1 MRKSISLLL
10 ILLAAFISFKSHA
23 KSLESDLVG
32 TWVGDVIVV
41 SEDNLSGYITPVVA
55 FNENEKGSY
64 SFLINT
70 TYTIDSQTSIEI
82 RIAGNIPGK
91 WLLDQDNNIVLAL
104 NKNKFV
110 MNITDKCFKI
120 KSKDKEVAQ
129 LLEEYKPILTNDLS
143 KIKDT
148 ILESIPEERI
158 FSNPIVKKSKLYL
171 TLEDGSTMTLTRGKS
186 KKSSIPNNKREWQ

>member
-10 ILLAAFISFKSHA
+10 ILLAVFISFKSHA

>member
-10 ILLAAFISFKSHA
+10 ILFVAFVSLKTHA
-23 KSLESDLVG
+23 KSLESNLVG

-55 FNENEKGSY
+55 FNENKNGSY

-70 TYTIDSQTSIEI
+70 TYTIDTNTSIEI
-82 RIAGNIPGK
+82 LIAGNIPGK
-91 WLLDQDNNIVLAL
+91 WMLDEDDNIVLSL
-104 NKNKFV
+104 NKERFV

-120 KSKDKEVAQ
+120 NSKDNEVAQ
-129 LLEEYKPILTNDLS
+129 LLEEYKPILINDLS

-148 ILESIPEERI
+148 VLESIPEKRT
-158 FSNPIVKKSKLYL
+158 FSNPTIKKSKLYL
-171 TLEDGSTMTLTRGKS
+171 TTEDGSTMTFTRGRS
-186 KKSSIPNNKREWQ
+186 KKASIPNNKREWQ